1 MTIVSYSQSPY
12 VIISNTMTETATPA
26 TAPDQ
31 VEQIST
37 ARTKSSTSRIWLFIV
52 IALVVLGLVVFGI
65 VMLALAPEGT
75 TARVRDIFIIFMAL
89 ESLVLGVGLII
100 LIVQLATLINLL
112 QNEIKPILDS
122 TNETVNTLKGTT
134 QFLSNNMVEPIMKLN
149 EYLAG
154 LKKLFDIIRPDKR

>member
-1 MTIVSYSQSPY
+1 MTTPPY
-12 VIISNTMTETATPA
+12 VIINDTMAET
-26 TAPDQ
+26 TALNSAPEQADH
-31 VEQIST
+31 VET
-37 ARTKSSTSRIWLFIV
+37 ARTQSSSPRIWLFVI
-52 IALVVLGLVVFGI
+52 IALVVLGLIVFGI
-65 VMLALAPEGT
+65 IVLATAPEGT

-122 TNETVNTLKGTT
+122 TNETVSTLKGTT

-154 LKKLFDIIRPDKR
+154 LKKLFEIIRPDRR

>member
-1 MTIVSYSQSPY
+1 MPY
-12 VIISNTMTETATPA
+12 VIISGTMTETAAPA
-26 TAPDQ
+26 AAPEQADH
-31 VEQIST
+31 VET
-37 ARTKSSTSRIWLFIV
+37 ARTQSSSPRIWLFVI
-52 IALVVLGLVVFGI
+52 IALVILGLIVFGI
-65 VMLALAPEGT
+65 IVLATAPEGT

-122 TNETVNTLKGTT
+122 TNETVSTLKGTT

-154 LKKLFDIIRPDKR
+154 LKKLFEIIRPDRR

>member
-1 MTIVSYSQSPY
+1 MA
-12 VIISNTMTETATPA
+12 ET
-26 TAPDQ
+26 TADPSLSEPLPQ
-31 VEQIST
+31 AETTGPKTST
-37 ARTKSSTSRIWLFIV
+37 ARVWLFV
-52 IALVVLGLVVFGI
+52 ILAVVLLGLLVFGI

-89 ESLVLGVGLII
+89 ESLILGVGLII

-122 TNETVNTLKGTT
+122 TNQTVSNLKGTT
-134 QFLSNNMVEPIMKLN
+134 QFLSNNLVEPIMKLN

-154 LKKLFDIIRPDKR
+154 LKKLFEIIRPDRR

>member
-1 MTIVSYSQSPY
+1 MA
-12 VIISNTMTETATPA
+12 ET
-26 TAPDQ
+26 TADSTLP
-31 VEQIST
+31 EQAEQAQT
-37 ARTKSSTSRIWLFIV
+37 ASARSSSARIWLFVV
-52 IALVVLGLVVFGI
+52 IALILLGLVVFGI
-65 VMLALAPEGT
+65 IVLATAPEGT

-122 TNETVNTLKGTT
+122 TSETVSTLKGTT
-134 QFLSNNMVEPIMKLN
+134 QFLSNNVVEPVLKLN

-154 LKKLFDIIRPDKR
+154 LKKLFEIIRPGRR

>member
-1 MTIVSYSQSPY
+1 MPY
-12 VIISNTMTETATPA
+12 VIISGTMTETAAPA

-37 ARTKSSTSRIWLFIV
+37 ARTKSSTTRIWLFVI

-65 VMLALAPEGT
+65 VMLALAPEAT

-122 TNETVNTLKGTT
+122 TNETVSTLKGTT

-154 LKKLFDIIRPDKR
+154 LKKLFEIIRPDRR

>member
-1 MTIVSYSQSPY
+1 MA
-12 VIISNTMTETATPA
+12 ET
-26 TAPDQ
+26 TADPSLPEPLPQ
-31 VEQIST
+31 AETTGPKTST
-37 ARTKSSTSRIWLFIV
+37 ARVWLFV
-52 IALVVLGLVVFGI
+52 ILAVVLLGLLVFGI

-89 ESLVLGVGLII
+89 ESLILGVGLII

-122 TNETVNTLKGTT
+122 TNQTVSNLKGTT
-134 QFLSNNMVEPIMKLN
+134 QFLSNNLVEPIMKLN

-154 LKKLFDIIRPDKR
+154 LKKLFEIIRPDRR